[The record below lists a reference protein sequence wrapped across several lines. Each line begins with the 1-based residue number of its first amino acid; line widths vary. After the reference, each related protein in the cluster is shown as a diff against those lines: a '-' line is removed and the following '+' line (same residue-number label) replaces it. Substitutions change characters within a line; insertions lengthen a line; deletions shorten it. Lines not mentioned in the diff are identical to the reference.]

1 MNKNDF
7 LIEDPDNH
15 KEYYGGNQAWFARNT
30 QAHSGCGH
38 VAALNSFLML
48 THRFPID
55 KATYMKYM
63 NEMYHSMKAL
73 ETPILRRI
81 YDMNK
86 DFPLCKLIPP
96 SFGQSSIGFILGMLR
111 FAKKRGLSL
120 KSRFRLTF
128 FCSYK
133 SGLRF
138 IKRGLKENGAV
149 TLLTARNHHPL
160 TLYSD
165 FTSVSSTPQPA
176 GKEMKNHFVTITG
189 IDERDGKVRLLI
201 STWGRI
207 ATIDYDDLVKSW
219 HTLGALQSAMY
230 FFSPKS
236 VILRP

>member
-1 MNKNDF
+1 MSENPF
-7 LIEDPDNH
+7 LVNDPDNN
-15 KEYYGGNQAWFARNT
+15 KEYYGGDQAWFPRNT

-48 THRFPID
+48 THRFPIE
-55 KATYMKYM
+55 KKTYMSYM
-63 NEMYHSMKAL
+63 NEMYKCMGAL
-73 ETPILRRI
+73 EVPILRKI

-86 DFPLCKLIPP
+86 NVRICKRIPP
-96 SFGQSSIGFILGMLR
+96 SFGQNSLGFILGMLR
-111 FAKKRGLSL
+111 FAKKRGLAL
-120 KSRFRLTF
+120 RSRFRFTF
-128 FCSYK
+128 FCSYR

-149 TLLTARNHHPL
+149 TLLTARNRLPL

-165 FTSVSSTPQPA
+165 YTNANKPQSVN
-176 GKEMKNHFVTITG
+176 KMRNHFVTITG
-189 IDERDGKVRLLI
+189 IEEQGDKTRLII

-207 ATIDYDDLVKSW
+207 ATLDYDELVRSW

-236 VILRP
+236 ALLR

>member
-7 LIEDPDNH
+7 LIKDPDNH
-15 KEYYGGNQAWFARNT
+15 KEYYGGNQAWFPRNT

-38 VAALNSFLML
+38 IAALNSYLML

-55 KATYMKYM
+55 KATYVRYM
-63 NEMYHSMKAL
+63 NEMYRTMGAF
-73 ETPILRRI
+73 EIPILRRI

-86 DFPLCKLIPP
+86 DVRICRRIPP
-96 SFGQSSIGFILGMLR
+96 SFGQSSLGFILGMLR

-120 KSRFRLTF
+120 RSRFRLTF
-128 FCSYK
+128 LCSYR

-138 IKRGLKENGAV
+138 IKKGLKENGAV
-149 TLLTARNHHPL
+149 TLLTARNRTPL

-165 FTSVSSTPQPA
+165 FLNARSNPQGA
-176 GKEMKNHFVTITG
+176 QKMHNHFVTITG
-189 IDERDGKVRLLI
+189 IDESSSKVKLLI

-207 ATIDYDDLVKSW
+207 ASIDYDDLVKSW
-219 HTLGALQSAMY
+219 HTPGALLSAMY

-236 VILRP
+236 VILR

>member
-1 MNKNDF
+1 MNRNDF
-7 LIEDPDNH
+7 LVLDEDNH

-38 VAALNSFLML
+38 IAALNSYLML

-55 KATYMKYM
+55 KSAYTKYM
-63 NEMYHSMKAL
+63 NEMYRTMKAF
-73 ETPILRRI
+73 EMPILRRI

-86 DFPLCKLIPP
+86 DLKIFRFLKP
-96 SFGQSSIGFILGMLR
+96 SYGQNSLGFILGMLR
-111 FAKKRGLSL
+111 FARKHGLAL

-128 FCSYK
+128 LCSYEK
-133 SGLRF
+133 GLRF
-138 IKRGLKENGAV
+138 IKKGLKENGAV

-165 FTSVSSTPQPA
+165 LTSASSDPRPA
-176 GKEMKNHFVTITG
+176 GKEMRNHFVTITG
-189 IDERDGKVRLLI
+189 IDESGEKVRLLV

-207 ATIDYDDLVKSW
+207 ASIDYDDLVRSW

-230 FFSPKS
+230 YFSPKS